1 MKSPSF
7 PPARPG
13 LSLREKYAAAQA
25 DLEKWSM
32 LATAPIR
39 KPNGTAGSGL
49 TPEASVFA
57 NKVAR
62 GYAAEVDLYEKAL
75 MRQNGDQLP
84 DELQA
89 KFDQIAIAAAAA
101 GNKRL
106 SWSRLFRAIAH
117 RLRP

>member
-13 LSLREKYAAAQA
+13 LSLRQKYAEARA

-39 KPNGTAGSGL
+39 APGDKSGL

-62 GYAAEVDLYEKAL
+62 GYAAEVDLYERAL
-75 MRQNGDQLP
+75 MRRSGDRLP
-84 DELQA
+84 KELQSRL
-89 KFDQIAIAAAAA
+89 DQISTAAALPHD
-101 GNKRL
+101 KRL
-106 SWSRLFRAIAH
+106 SWSRVFRAIAH

>member
-13 LSLREKYAAAQA
+13 LSLREKYAEARA

-39 KPNGTAGSGL
+39 APGDKSGL
-49 TPEASVFA
+49 TPEVSVFA

-62 GYAAEVDLYEKAL
+62 GYAAEVDLYERAL
-75 MRQNGDQLP
+75 MRRNRRPVAGR
-84 DELQA
+84 
-89 KFDQIAIAAAAA
+89 AAVEARSDIDSSGFAP
-101 GNKRL
+101 R
-106 SWSRLFRAIAH
+106 
-117 RLRP
+117 